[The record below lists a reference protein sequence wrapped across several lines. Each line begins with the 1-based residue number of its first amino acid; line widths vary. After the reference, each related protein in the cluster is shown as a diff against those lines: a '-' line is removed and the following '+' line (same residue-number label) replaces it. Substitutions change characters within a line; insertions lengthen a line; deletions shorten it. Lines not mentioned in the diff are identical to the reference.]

1 MNKSDL
7 VKDEQIRA
15 FAAKQ
20 KISTPKS
27 YSNRVLLAIS
37 EGKNRKFPVRRIY
50 LCRKAAIAS
59 ICLCILMAGGVGVH
73 AAIDYAQKRME
84 QISDTKKQHYLES
97 LNGSMASAD
106 SFSRMLTEKE
116 KNRMD
121 ELAEG

>member
-1 MNKSDL
+1 MLPNELFRNHINLFLLKMKINMNKFNL
-7 VKDEQIRA
+7 L
-15 FAAKQ
+15 
-20 KISTPKS
+20 
-27 YSNRVLLAIS
+27 RVMRCGQRLW
-37 EGKNRKFPVRRIY
+37 NYRKFPVRRIY

-116 KNRMD
+116 KK
-121 ELAEG
+121 